1 MIARRLGVFVLV
13 AALSACAPGRW
24 SVNEVNDY
32 FTLFNKDHDYT
43 QGLIVSHENENRSI
57 SVGQKI
63 FTAVHKKESPAPSDE
78 RPYAGYLFTEFRKYS
93 DEPPIGERPYAAIE
107 LGFVGPGALG
117 KEAQCGVHKI
127 LGQLCPKGWP
137 QQLDAEPG
145 ITLRAGT
152 SITKSTDFLFTKG
165 EIVYDVEG
173 ELGNISTGLILGNTV
188 RYRLAPGLTAFAG
201 PKLHLV
207 ARDIFLDGNTFQDS
221 PSVTRNWAFSELGGG
236 VVMDI
241 PYFPRTTWFIK
252 IQSKQYKEQEGT
264 YNHGGV
270 EFSWEN

>member
-1 MIARRLGVFVLV
+1 MTAHRILLIG
-13 AALSACAPGRW
+13 ALSLLCSCASGRW
-24 SVNEVNDY
+24 AVNEQNDY

-43 QGLIVSHENENRSI
+43 QGLVVSHENENRSI

-93 DEPPIGERPYAAIE
+93 DEPPIGERPYAAVE

-117 KEAQCGVHKI
+117 KEAQCGVHRI

-145 ITLRAGT
+145 VTLRAGNT
-152 SITKSTDFLFTKG
+152 VTKATDFLFTNG
-165 EIVYDVEG
+165 EIVYDIEG
-173 ELGNISTGLILGNTV
+173 ELGNISTAFIIGSTV
-188 RYRLAPGLTAFAG
+188 RYRLGNFLSAFAG

-207 ARDIFLDGNTFQDS
+207 ARDIFLDGNTFQKS
-221 PSVTRNWAFSELGGG
+221 PSVTRNWMFSELSGG

-264 YNHGGV
+264 YNFGGV